1 MDRVVPISEVRANL
15 GALLDEAREH
25 EVYVLRHGRP
35 AGVLLSVDAYERL
48 LDRLEDAE
56 DSLAVATAEGDVVPF
71 EPSAPRTAV

>member
-15 GALLDEAREH
+15 GALLDEARER

-56 DSLAVATAEGDVVPF
+56 DSLAVATAEGDVVAF
-71 EPSAPRTAV
+71 ERSTPAPAV

>member
-15 GALLDEAREH
+15 GALLDEARER

-56 DSLAVATAEGDVVPF
+56 DSLAVATAEGDVVAF
-71 EPSAPRTAV
+71 ERASVAR